1 MKKPKKENLER
12 YSDVCLVDTETGGS
26 YIEIANQETVTLIR
40 SAFEEDGLKIGREF
54 LMNEKEV
61 EKLNENLRKSNSENS
76 CFIIEDL
83 KTGKFLGIFKIHSI
97 KGEIIVKYPLIKAVK
112 SVMNEYL
119 KQRFRDRVMSA
130 VNQLCIETELV
141 VSAVEY
147 RVN

>member
-12 YSDVCLVDTETGGS
+12 HSDICLVDTETGGS
-26 YIEIANQETVTLIR
+26 YIEIADTKLVTLIR
-40 SAFEEDGLKIGREF
+40 SAFEDDGLKIGKEF
-54 LMNEKEV
+54 LMNEEEV
-61 EKLNENLRKSNSENS
+61 KNLNENLRKTNSENS

-83 KTGKFLGIFKIHSI
+83 KTRKFLGIFKIHSGQ
-97 KGEIIVKYPLIKAVK
+97 GEIIVKYPLIKAVN
-112 SVMNEYL
+112 SAMNEYL